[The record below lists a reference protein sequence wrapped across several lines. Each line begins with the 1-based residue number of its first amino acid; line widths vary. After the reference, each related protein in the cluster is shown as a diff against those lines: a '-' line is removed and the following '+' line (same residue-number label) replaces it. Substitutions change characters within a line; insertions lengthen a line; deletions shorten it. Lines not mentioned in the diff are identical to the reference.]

1 MYIDIRSHYHQ
12 ILLEGQKNVF
22 GHFGTKNAT
31 SFFTQFAMMETVISG
46 LADVFPHQLRK
57 HKKLFTFA
65 SCMIGFVLGIPQV
78 CKVNVLY
85 TSN

>member
-1 MYIDIRSHYHQ
+1 MS
-12 ILLEGQKNVF
+12 LGNFPQK
-22 GHFGTKNAT
+22 TAT

-57 HKKLFTFA
+57 HKKLFTFTA
-65 SCMIGFVLGIPQV
+65 CMIGFVLGIPQV